1 MRSTFSGLNTMVRG
15 VFANQLSLD
24 TVGHNITNASTE
36 GYSRQSVNQAATR
49 ALEVPS
55 IYGNVLV
62 GSGVD
67 AMSLQRARNVYADKQ
82 YWAETSTHEYYK
94 AAQVN
99 YDKLE
104 AIFDDS
110 DKTGV
115 LNAMQDFYKAW
126 NDLSVDAS
134 IDSKRVTVVGKANI
148 FADKVKTAA
157 SQLQDQ
163 INAQYD
169 DIRISVSTVNDIN
182 AQIVELN
189 KNIMTAEATGA
200 QANDLRDQRD
210 LLVDKLSAYMN
221 LNVYEDDKGMYTIVS
236 NGISMVNGI
245 NKLTLEMSAPYAN
258 KTYGLNDYSIQIKES
273 GIAFIPQN
281 GSMRAQLD
289 TIAEDKTYID
299 KLADMAGFMLTV
311 FNNMH
316 QQGAGINGTDKDI
329 NNPNVE
335 PAGYTGPAYGI
346 NFFGDHNTVYE
357 WDNVNHCVI
366 AKELD
371 VTQNITRSLVS
382 TTVKEADGVTDATDV
397 NGNKIY
403 RAVVKIDGTEK
414 KTPPDELDGMNI
426 INALNINEKITA
438 AGGTSLIAARTL
450 TVEQMVTKTGAYA
463 NTSDGNTYTVGVD
476 GVAYIDTDGNVFT
489 VVANG
494 SGDGTNAVNLS
505 HLFNIDLSNIVTT
518 ADIRFNSV
526 DVPVTKEENRSIGKI
541 SLNAFYNS
549 VMSDLGTNAKSID
562 TKESAQDDLM
572 TQIINWRSSTSGVDW
587 NEELTNMITFQKGY
601 SACSRCLTTMDEML
615 DRLIN
620 STGLVGR

>member
-110 DKTGV
+110 DDTGIKD
-115 LNAMQDFYKAW
+115 AMDQFYKAW
-126 NDLSVDAS
+126 SDLSANAS
-134 IDSKRVTVVGKANI
+134 TDSNRVTVIEKGNI
-148 FADKVKTAA
+148 FVDKISTAA
-157 SQLQDQ
+157 SQLQEQ
-163 INAQYD
+163 IRTQYD
-169 DIRISVSTVNDIN
+169 DIRVHLSTINDIN
-182 AQIVELN
+182 DQIVELN
-189 KNIMTAEATGA
+189 KNIMGAEAVGA

-210 LLVDKLSAYMN
+210 LLVDKLSTYMN

-245 NKLTLEMSAPYAN
+245 NKLTLEMSEPYNNAD
-258 KTYGLNDYSIQIKES
+258 YGLNDYTIQIKES

-281 GSMRAQLD
+281 GALRAELD
-289 TIAEDKTYID
+289 TIAEDKGYID
-299 KLADMAGFMLTV
+299 SLADMAGFMLTI
-311 FNNMH
+311 FNNFH
-316 QQGAGINGTDKDI
+316 QQGAGIDNASGTL
-329 NNPNVE
+329 
-335 PAGYTGPAYGI
+335 GTSTGPTFGI
-346 NFFGDHNTVYE
+346 NFFGDDNTVYH
-357 WDNVNHCVI
+357 WDTDTKSVVATAYTEDTI
-366 AKELD
+366 A
-371 VTQNITRSLVS
+371 RSLS
-382 TTVKEADGVTDATDV
+382 TPSSETEQPKVYITGTVD
-397 NGNKIY
+397 
-403 RAVVKIDGTEK
+403 TENSGSLK
-414 KTPPDELDGMNI
+414 GMNI
-426 INALNINEKITA
+426 INALRVNTKLTD
-438 AGGTSLIAARTL
+438 AGGSSLVAARSL
-450 TVEQMVTKTGAYA
+450 VVEQKVTDTGGY
-463 NTSDGNTYTVGVD
+463 
-476 GVAYIDTDGNVFT
+476 DTGYEI
-489 VVANG
+489 VANG
-494 SGDGTNAVNLS
+494 TKDGTNAVNLS
-505 HLFNIDLSNIVTT
+505 ALFNLAAKNIDNFTNTSAIYQGTSVAT
-518 ADIRFNSV
+518 ATAVGKERSV
-526 DVPVTKEENRSIGKI
+526 GDI
-541 SLNAFYNS
+541 SLNAYYQS
-549 VMSDLGTNAKSID
+549 VMSTLGTDAKSID
-562 TKESAQDDLM
+562 TKESAQDDLI
-572 TQIINWRSSTSGVDW
+572 TQIVNWRSSTSGVDW

-620 STGLVGR
+620 STGVVGR